1 MIVDFVIALVG
12 ILFALLLGKPSMI
25 AELEDVADSFEASKG
40 AIFQTVFRNQEA
52 LLVAIHMIKFTEKTA
67 KISP

>member
-1 MIVDFVIALVG
+1 M
-12 ILFALLLGKPSMI
+12 LLGKPSMI